1 MVTFHSGFLIT
12 IKHLLTVLLRIV
24 HILILMKMKTNLL
37 VFFLM
42 GKKSWSILH
51 SLQFMM
57 KLFLLLLMEKKFQTS
72 LLHPFVATCLLL
84 LKPPL
89 HHPSQKQSSTL
100 KTSLVNW
107 TTPP

>member
-42 GKKSWSILH
+42 GKKSWSTLH

-57 KLFLLLLMEKKFQTS
+57 KLFLFLLMEKKSQTI

-84 LKPPL
+84 LPL
-89 HHPSQKQSSTL
+89 HHPSQKQSSIL
-100 KTSLVNW
+100 KTSLANW

>member
-1 MVTFHSGFLIT
+1 MVTLHSGFLIT
-12 IKHLLTVLLRIV
+12 IKHLLTALLRIV

-42 GKKSWSILH
+42 GKKSWSTLH

-57 KLFLLLLMEKKFQTS
+57 KLFLLLLMEKKFRTI
-72 LLHPFVATCLLL
+72 LLRPFVATCLLL
-84 LKPPL
+84 LPPL

-100 KTSLVNW
+100 KTSLANW
-107 TTPP
+107 TTLP